1 MKKNFVKISD
11 FSSDGI
17 LLFDDKN
24 ETLIIDGIE
33 NGYWINF
40 QMGKDMLSIPKSMIP
55 DIITVLK
62 MVEK

>member
-1 MKKNFVKISD
+1 MKKKFVTIDD

-17 LLFDDKN
+17 LLFADNN

-33 NGYWINF
+33 NGQWINF
-40 QMGKDMLSIPKSMIP
+40 QMGPDMLSIPKEMIP

-62 MVEK
+62 MAKK